1 MRTTQRERLPQTADN
16 RTGTASGSGSGSGP
30 ASPGDVRRHRK
41 LPASLVTSIV
51 VICGLIL
58 AAVFAP
64 LIAPDN
70 PLAQNLG
77 HTMAAPSWSHLL
89 GTDYYGRDVLSRL
102 LWGGRSAFLGVL
114 ISLGVGLGLGV
125 PWGLAAGYWPRWTG
139 TVLMRVADTLLA
151 FPALVLAVVIT
162 GILGPNLVTS
172 MTSVGVVFAP
182 VLARLT
188 RVGVLEVRE
197 REYVLSARMSG
208 CSKGV
213 ILIRHVIPAALG
225 PVVVQATIFAGIAF
239 IIEGGLSFLG
249 LGVQPPAPS
258 WGGDLAL
265 AYQYILSSPGQ
276 VVAPGLLIAIVVLCV
291 YRIGDSLRARL
302 DTQQLTDRAPET
314 AGIIS

>member
-1 MRTTQRERLPQTADN
+1 MTQTQRKR
-16 RTGTASGSGSGSGP
+16 RP
-30 ASPGDVRRHRK
+30 AGFVV
-41 LPASLVTSIV
+41 SLV
-51 VICGLIL
+51 VICGLVL
-58 AAVFAP
+58 TALLAP

-89 GTDYYGRDVLSRL
+89 GTDFYGRDVLSRL
-102 LWGGRSAFLGVL
+102 IWGGRSAFLGVV
-114 ISLGVGLGLGV
+114 ISLAVGLGAGI

-139 TVLMRVADTLLA
+139 ALLMRVADTLLA

-162 GILGPNLVTS
+162 GILGPNLYTS

-182 VLARLT
+182 VVARLT
-188 RVGVLEVRE
+188 RVGVLEVRQ
-197 REYVLSARMSG
+197 REFVQSARLSG
-208 CSKGV
+208 CSRRV
-213 ILIRHVIPAALG
+213 ILLRHVIPAALG
-225 PVVVQATIFAGIAF
+225 PVVVQATIFAGLAF

-276 VVAPGLLIAIVVLCV
+276 VVAPGALIAIVVLCT
-291 YRIGDSLRARL
+291 YRIGDALRANL
-302 DTQQLTDRAPET
+302 SAQHLAERAPET

>member
-1 MRTTQRERLPQTADN
+1 MRTTQRDRSPLATEKQRETGPGFAPPFPEDFGVSRRLPA
-16 RTGTASGSGSGSGP
+16 G
-30 ASPGDVRRHRK
+30 
-41 LPASLVTSIV
+41 LVASIV
-51 VICGLIL
+51 VLCGLVV

-70 PLAQNLG
+70 PLSQNLG

-139 TVLMRVADTLLA
+139 TVLMRIADTLLA

-162 GILGPNLVTS
+162 GILGPNLLTS

-188 RVGVLEVRE
+188 RVGVLDVRQ

-208 CSKGV
+208 CSKRV
-213 ILIRHVIPAALG
+213 ILLRHVLPAALG

-291 YRIGDSLRARL
+291 YRISDSLRARF
-302 DTQQLTDRAPET
+302 DTQRLTDRAPKT

>member
-1 MRTTQRERLPQTADN
+1 MKAMPRDRQLTVTAAKPAPDPVA
-16 RTGTASGSGSGSGP
+16 RSGLRVP
-30 ASPGDVRRHRK
+30 APGRRW
-41 LPASLVTSIV
+41 PAGLVLSLVV
-51 VICGLIL
+51 LCGLIVTSAL
-58 AAVFAP
+58 APIA
-64 LIAPDN
+64 APDN
-70 PLAQNLG
+70 PLAQDLS

-102 LWGGRSAFLGVL
+102 IWGGRSAFLGVA

-139 TVLMRVADTLLA
+139 LLLMRVADTLLA

-162 GILGPNLVTS
+162 GILGPNLYTS
-172 MTSVGVVFAP
+172 MTSVGIVFAP

-188 RVGVLEVRE
+188 RVGVLQVRQ
-197 REYVLSARMSG
+197 REFVLSARLSG
-208 CSKGV
+208 CSRRV
-213 ILIRHVIPAALG
+213 ILIRHVIPAAIG

-276 VVAPGLLIAIVVLCV
+276 VVAPGALIAIVVLCV
-291 YRIGDSLRARL
+291 YRVGDALRARL
-302 DTQQLTDRAPET
+302 SVHQATERAPE
-314 AGIIS
+314 AGGIIS